1 MITIKSFAAIDIGSN
16 AMRLLVSNIVEQ
28 EGKDT
33 QFNKS
38 SLVRVPIRLGQDVF
52 TVGEIS
58 DENIDRMIDAMKAY
72 KLLMKVHKVERYKA
86 CATSAMREADNN
98 RDIVEIIQQEA
109 DIQIDI
115 IDGKK
120 EAAIIASSDLKEYIA
135 TDKTYLYVDVGGGST
150 EFSLFSNGKIIASKS
165 FKNGTVRML
174 NNMVNEIVWVE
185 IEKWIKLNTA
195 PFEDITMI
203 GSGGNINKLF
213 KMTGKQQD
221 KPLTFLGLNAQYA
234 MLNKMTYDQRISEL
248 ALNPDRADVIIPAT
262 KIYLNAMKWSGARH
276 LYEPKIGLSDGIVK
290 AMYYGRI
297 KTSKSKVFRNNSKFG
312 LISFKRLNLSCGVKA
327 RLFSIFSLTTN
338 SISMSWL

>member
-1 MITIKSFAAIDIGSN
+1 MITIKRYAAIDIGSN

-28 EGKDT
+28 EGKDA

-58 DENIDRMIDAMKAY
+58 DENIERMIDAMKAY
-72 KLLMKVHKVERYKA
+72 KLLMKVHKVEHYKA

-98 RDIVEIIQQEA
+98 RDIVEIIQREA
-109 DIQIDI
+109 DIHIDI

-174 NNMVNEIVWVE
+174 NNMVNEVVWVE

-195 PFEDITMI
+195 PFEDVTMI

-234 MLNKMTYDQRISEL
+234 MLNKMTYDERISEL
-248 ALNPDRADVIIPAT
+248 GLNPDRADVIIPAT

-276 LYEPKIGLSDGIVK
+276 LYVPKIGLSDGIVK

-297 KTSKSKVFRNNSKFG
+297 
-312 LISFKRLNLSCGVKA
+312 
-327 RLFSIFSLTTN
+327 
-338 SISMSWL
+338 

>member
-1 MITIKSFAAIDIGSN
+1 MITIKRYAAIDIGSN

-28 EGKDT
+28 EGKDA

-58 DENIDRMIDAMKAY
+58 DENIERMIDAMKAY
-72 KLLMKVHKVERYKA
+72 KLLMKVHKVEQYKA

-98 RDIVEIIQQEA
+98 SDIVELILREA
-109 DIQIDI
+109 DIKIDI

-174 NNMVNEIVWVE
+174 NNMVNEVVWVE
-185 IEKWIKLNTA
+185 IEKWIKLNTE
-195 PFEDITMI
+195 PFEDVTMI

-221 KPLTFLGLNAQYA
+221 KPLTYLGLNAQFA
-234 MLNKMTYDQRISEL
+234 MLNKMTYDERISEL
-248 ALNPDRADVIIPAT
+248 GLNPDRADVIIPAT

-276 LYEPKIGLSDGIVK
+276 LYVPKIGLSDGIVK

-297 KTSKSKVFRNNSKFG
+297 
-312 LISFKRLNLSCGVKA
+312 
-327 RLFSIFSLTTN
+327 
-338 SISMSWL
+338 